1 MGTIFSCA
9 SDLTEEDDFEFIEPD
24 YVEDSDSDS
33 LITYGSD
40 TDTDTDTEVVGN
52 SSHLRSSHDWYFS
65 DHYLKHVINIPLG
78 WHSVGNQKQQAQYWF
93 FAAVSQ
99 KEFQQRLNS
108 SACDTLDSTSHRKY
122 CPYQP
127 SMAYKARPLQAVKIV
142 DSCELYM

>member
-24 YVEDSDSDS
+24 FVEDSSDSDS

-40 TDTDTDTEVVGN
+40 SDTDTEVV
-52 SSHLRSSHDWYFS
+52 SQPQLKSSHDWYFS
-65 DHYLKHVINIPLG
+65 DLYLNHIINIPLG

-99 KEFQQRLNS
+99 KEFQQRLSS
-108 SACDTLDSTSHRKY
+108 SACDTVESTSHRKY